1 MVKKKLV
8 EELISDGATLLRELD
23 RRNFPVAAMFWIH
36 LPDQDYWR
44 LVIGSRIV
52 SEQGGVAAYRRLG
65 EWLTEVELAG
75 ITLEDISLLDPESSQ
90 FQSLRSLAGGSSCL
104 AAGPEWLEMEE
115 AVVYRWTGASASA
128 ELTCDVSSIEL
139 NQLWDAERK
148 LSNLPALLITSNQ
161 RRVTLRFHP
170 QHGSLQG
177 IENVKRPFQIA
188 LHRPEARPDCQVR
201 CSISYSV

>member
-1 MVKKKLV
+1 MVVKKKLV
-8 EELISDGATLLRELD
+8 EELIGDGTRLLRQLD
-23 RRNFPVAAMFWIH
+23 GQNFPVESMFWVH
-36 LPDQDYWR
+36 LPDEDYWR
-44 LVIGSRIV
+44 LVIASPLV
-52 SEQGGVAAYRRLG
+52 NQQGGAAGYRRLN
-65 EWLTEVELAG
+65 ELLRQIELAG

-90 FQSLRSLAGGSSCL
+90 FQSLRSLAGGSSRL
-104 AAGPEWLEMEE
+104 AAGPEWLELEE

-148 LSNLPALLITSNQ
+148 LSNLPALLITSNK

-201 CSISYSV
+201 WLN